1 MHSVAPMIGSQESL
15 IWRVSTAEQCWW
27 EPGRERALLPCPL
40 SHPRLS
46 PLSTTWPSSQPTFL
60 QLFHELGPFKIKRS
74 WKVSA
79 HPADGLWCPCCP
91 PDWKISRRDCWFWC
105 MDIAKQGPGWS
116 PPYLDLR
123 PGLEIRGGFS
133 PLLTQHLGS
142 WHRSQLRWAATR
154 DRAVMACL
162 ETDLVQE
169 SIHRPWDETH
179 FIVLPILQATQK
191 ALPKVP

>member
-1 MHSVAPMIGSQESL
+1 MLMRARARASPPAMPSL
-15 IWRVSTAEQCWW
+15 TPTFVSSLHHMTI
-27 EPGRERALLPCPL
+27 L
-40 SHPRLS
+40 S
-46 PLSTTWPSSQPTFL
+46 PTFL

-116 PPYLDLR
+116 PPYSDLR